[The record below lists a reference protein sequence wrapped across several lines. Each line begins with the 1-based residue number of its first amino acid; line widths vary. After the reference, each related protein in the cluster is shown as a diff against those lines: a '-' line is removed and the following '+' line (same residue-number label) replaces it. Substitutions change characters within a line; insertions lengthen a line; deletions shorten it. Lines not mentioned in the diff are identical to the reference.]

1 MRGLLLAALLVAWTW
16 TDDRG
21 VQHWVDDEKKIPAR
35 VRAERVE
42 LGELADYERLTCMQA
57 CPPPAED

>member
-1 MRGLLLAALLVAWTW
+1 MKWFLMLALVAWTW

-35 VRAERVE
+35 VRAELVE
-42 LGELADYERLTCMQA
+42 LGELADYERLTCLRA
-57 CPPPAED
+57 CPPREEE